1 MSPLG
6 ATVLRVMLGVV
17 YIGHA
22 YYIYDVV
29 TSDVLSAMINKR
41 LGLPLGDYVT
51 SYIFLA
57 HFVGGIMLIL
67 GVFTRVAAMANLPIM
82 MGVVLLFQFDQGF
95 FLRGV
100 IIDAAR
106 GKAEVA
112 GYEYALLVLAATLA
126 QCFLGTGALGLTK
139 N

>member
-6 ATVLRVMLGVV
+6 ATVLRIMLGVTF
-17 YIGHA
+17 IAHG

-29 TSDVLSAMINKR
+29 TSDVLSVMINKR

-51 SYIFLA
+51 SYILLA
-57 HFVGGIMLIL
+57 HFVGGVMLIL
-67 GVFTRVAAMANLPIM
+67 GVFTRIAAMANLPIM
-82 MGVVLLFQFDQGF
+82 IGAVLLFHFDQGF

-106 GKAEVA
+106 GKADVV
-112 GYEYALLVLAATLA
+112 GYEYALFVLAATLA
-126 QCFLGTGALGLTK
+126 QCFLGTGAIGLTK
-139 N
+139 S

>member
-1 MSPLG
+1 
-6 ATVLRVMLGVV
+6 MLGVTF
-17 YIGHA
+17 IAHS
-22 YYIYDVV
+22 YYVYDVIS
-29 TSDVLSAMINKR
+29 SDALSAMITKR
-41 LGLPLGDYVT
+41 LGLPFGDFVT
-51 SYIFLA
+51 SYILLA

-67 GVFTRVAAMANLPIM
+67 GVFTRVAALANLPIM
-82 MGVVLLFQFDQGF
+82 MGAVLLFHFDEGF

-106 GKAEVA
+106 AKADVV
-112 GYEYALLVLAATLA
+112 GYEYALFILAATLA